1 MSTTAIAK
9 LGVSLKLDNGNVVE
23 LREGDI
29 VNDLVYRNN
38 GVETTLSGS
47 VRVIDA
53 NTRSNST
60 IPDDCPPEPYAHR
73 FIQVPSL
80 VIDSSSEY
88 DAELNRVSIASIL
101 SIGSVTENAGA
112 ITVGVGGQ
120 YKALSEV
127 LSTAEPGATIK
138 LQDGEFT
145 EALSFN
151 KSVKIVGSAN
161 TVLTGPISVVG
172 SSDENAEPMSLE
184 LENVKLS
191 GNAAMTVRNV
201 GSLTMSNCVVE
212 GLTATGDAAYQPL
225 NILSDNPMVVKV
237 TDCTFGD
244 SDEKSYNLL
253 NIYGSLK
260 SGSEFSNNTFSAKC
274 CTNNIVNIY
283 NADEGAVINIKNNH
297 SAVSRN
303 MARITTAGNPTFTVN
318 LIGNSYDSTNGQDG
332 WPDPEYAGIMFF
344 QPSKSTTS
352 FSNCTVNIE
361 KTTMSNPDGQLYYM
375 YAHGEGIIELTED
388 KLPTVYVD
396 GVLQTEHVILPRT
409 DDEIVGQ

>member
-112 ITVGVGGQ
+112 ITVGIGGQ

-201 GSLTMSNCVVE
+201 GSLTMTNCVVE
-212 GLTATGDAAYQPL
+212 GLTASDDAAYQPL
-225 NILSDNPMVVKV
+225 NVLSENPMVVKV

-244 SDEKSYNLL
+244 SDENR
-253 NIYGSLK
+253 G
-260 SGSEFSNNTFSAKC
+260 
-274 CTNNIVNIY
+274 
-283 NADEGAVINIKNNH
+283 D
-297 SAVSRN
+297 
-303 MARITTAGNPTFTVN
+303 
-318 LIGNSYDSTNGQDG
+318 
-332 WPDPEYAGIMFF
+332 
-344 QPSKSTTS
+344 
-352 FSNCTVNIE
+352 
-361 KTTMSNPDGQLYYM
+361 
-375 YAHGEGIIELTED
+375 
-388 KLPTVYVD
+388 
-396 GVLQTEHVILPRT
+396 
-409 DDEIVGQ
+409 